1 MAIEVYLVTERE
13 QLDPKH
19 WIDWRAAPA
28 ESFTRARNMDIRKV
42 VAYRGPNV
50 WSSVRV
56 LEATI
61 DFGQSH
67 HRSRTDAL
75 LDFVAR
81 LESWLNSIVE
91 PLEVAKLQGRS
102 ELPTDAQ
109 AAEFSQELRRGTSLA
124 AALGHVIRVFETA
137 AGTPPGFVASRS
149 LPETCLA
156 EVAFQYE
163 EEAVARACLDSAF
176 RMICAALDGTEF
188 DAMDE
193 RRKLVDLADD
203 ERLGPSSRAITNA
216 ATKRGIPFRRL
227 NAGSLVQLGEGKFQ
241 RRIWTAE
248 TDATSAIAE
257 QIAQDKDLTKA
268 FLSSVGVPVPLG
280 RIVSSAE
287 DAWAAALEIGFPVAV
302 KPRDANHG
310 RGISLD
316 LTNKPAILEAYD
328 FAQREGDVLVE
339 RYAHGSAYRLLVVGD
354 RLIAAARGEQEV
366 VIGDGKLSIVE
377 LVEKVNQ
384 DPLRGENYTDPLGTL
399 NLREPQLI
407 ELRKQG
413 LTPESIPSLGKRV
426 LLRRNGDLT
435 TDCTAEVHPAVAEK
449 AVLAAQTIG
458 LDIAGLDVIAE
469 DISRPF
475 EEQGGVIVEVN
486 AGPGLSHHVAP
497 LFGEPQPVG
506 EAIIDMIFP
515 PGRKS
520 RMPIIAVTGSG
531 QRADVVLRV
540 ERFVGQTIV
549 AVSSASERGIFH
561 RSRKITISNPS
572 DAANIHA
579 LLLHP
584 NAEAAIFE
592 IHPTQASSEGIG
604 CERCDVVV
612 VMDTDD
618 ETTLRGATALVRA
631 VPPSG
636 TAVLPANGSGLAQLI
651 AACRGAVLLCSTE
664 GETASIQEHRANGG
678 RAVFL
683 NENQL
688 VLAIGTSSDV
698 IELQSSRTAFST
710 LKSVV
715 LPAVAATWAAGF
727 SLDSLRTDSGEAE

>member
-1 MAIEVYLVTERE
+1 
-13 QLDPKH
+13 
-19 WIDWRAAPA
+19 
-28 ESFTRARNMDIRKV
+28 MDIRKV
-42 VAYRGPNV
+42 VAYRGPNS
-50 WSSVRV
+50 WSSVRI

-61 DFGQSH
+61 DLGER
-67 HRSRTDAL
+67 HRLRTDAL
-75 LDFVAR
+75 PDFVAR
-81 LESWLNSIVE
+81 LESWLCSIDE

-109 AAEFSQELRRGTSLA
+109 TAAFQQELRQGTSLA
-124 AALGHVIRVFETA
+124 AALGQVIRVLETA

-149 LPETCLA
+149 LPETELA
-156 EVAFQYE
+156 QIAFEFE
-163 EEAVARACLDSAF
+163 EEAVARACLDSAV
-176 RMICAALDGTEF
+176 RLVCAALNGDEF
-188 DAMDE
+188 DVTSE
-193 RRKLVDLADD
+193 KRKLVDLADD
-203 ERLGPSSRAITNA
+203 ERLGPSTRAITNA

-227 NAGSLVQLGEGKFQ
+227 NSGSLVQLGEGKFQ

-280 RIVSSAE
+280 RAVSSAE
-287 DAWAAALEIGFPVAV
+287 DAWAAAVEIGFPVAV

-310 RGISLD
+310 RGITLD
-316 LTNKPAILEAYD
+316 LTSKPAILDAYE
-328 FAQREGDVLVE
+328 FAQREGGVLVE

-354 RLIAAARGEQEV
+354 RLIAAARGEQEFV
-366 VIGDGKLSIVE
+366 VGDGQLSIIE

-399 NLREPQLI
+399 SLREPQLI

-413 LTPESIPSLGKRV
+413 LTPESIPSLGRQV

-469 DISRPF
+469 DISRPL

-497 LFGEPQPVG
+497 LFGAPQPVG
-506 EAIIDMIFP
+506 EAIIDMIYP

-531 QRADVVLRV
+531 QRADVVVRV
-540 ERFVGQTIV
+540 ERFVGQTIA

-561 RSRKITISNPS
+561 RGRRITSSSPS
-572 DAANIHA
+572 DSSNIRA

-592 IHPTQASSEGIG
+592 IHPAQASSEGIG

-612 VMDTDD
+612 VIDTDD
-618 ETTLRGATALVRA
+618 ETTLPGAIALVRA
-631 VPPSG
+631 VPSSG
-636 TAVLPANGSGLAQLI
+636 TAVLPTSSTGLAQLT

-664 GETASIQEHRANGG
+664 GETVAIQEHRASGG

-683 NENQL
+683 SGNQL
-688 VLAIGTSSDV
+688 VLAIGSACDI
-698 IELQSSRTAFST
+698 IELQSSRTAFAT

-727 SLDSLRTDSGEAE
+727 SLDSLRTDSSANE